1 MTLDELI
8 NMPPVYYCWRL
19 TSSLNY
25 SNLFN
30 KMFSHN
36 DWRTTVVNYSQC
48 DWTSI
53 DYFIYL
59 LFASFSYNIASLYKA
74 THVKTIYTIV

>member
-8 NMPPVYYCWRL
+8 TMPPVYYCSRL
-19 TSSLNY
+19 ASSLNY

-36 DWRTTVVNYSQC
+36 DWRTTVVNY
-48 DWTSI
+48 
-53 DYFIYL
+53 FINL
-59 LFASFSYNIASLYKA
+59 LFASFSYNIANLYKA
-74 THVKTIYTIV
+74 THVKTIYTIA